1 MIVVDANILVYR
13 IVAGEMTGGA
23 LQLQEKDP
31 DWRTSPLWEYEFGNA
46 LALMILQKHLT
57 TKLASELFQTAKEY
71 FTPGEMRADPD
82 SAMQLTT
89 EKKISYYDAQYLAL
103 ARMLDV
109 PLVTEDKALR
119 KAGGKSA
126 LSIRDFLN

>member
-13 IVAGEMTGGA
+13 IVAGEMTGAA

-57 TKLASELFQTAKEY
+57 TKLASGLFQTAKEY
-71 FTPGEMRADPD
+71 FSPVEMRSDPD
-82 SAMQLTT
+82 LAMQLTT
-89 EKKISYYDAQYLAL
+89 ERKISYYDAQYLAL
-103 ARMLDV
+103 AQMLDV